1 MKNLK
6 YIKLYKAFESLL
18 TEAFGADHLN
28 KVFNYLKDSSSKSR
42 FKNNIIS
49 VAAHIDAPVTL
60 ISDEYF
66 QYLPY
71 QKAIKANPS
80 LEKVD
85 CKSCEGTGSV
95 KRAWGRGFRTLKCDK
110 CEGSGKVNPVGE
122 LKYLKFWINSKG
134 EYIGTTAVDGNYH
147 ANKNDVAQFK
157 KIDITSDFLE
167 LARTIE
173 NRGYRESMN
182 MDLLNTIMT
191 KYEIKNGTKLF
202 FENWKTQNYNN
213 ARNIIGSFFKSR
225 NRNDGT
231 VERIYIANNTGDYYD
246 YKPTSPKWR
255 DFGNKIIQLTGI
267 WDGLK
272 SLLTFNSGSR
282 IYILTDIEER
292 EDILYNVSVN
302 FGSGG
307 FSLKDSF
314 SKSFLDNAEFAI
326 VFDFQKWEKDLV
338 AKGYK
343 PLSQQREER
352 AEAKTGIIGG
362 KLGTSDD
369 EIKKANIERYLKT
382 LSDVDLFSGFGRLFS
397 KNYRFFGDKWC
408 LHYIR
413 GEENFSDFRNN
424 IANLK
429 SFLKAENDEDR
440 KYYSDRISER
450 IRETLISNEKSN
462 KTIENNMNQ
471 VYDRFSRND
480 DIENK
485 DEVVAIVKSI
495 FDKVSEVS
503 TKISNKIKTY
513 NDECV
518 EDYEIAYS
526 KIVSIYNLLVNRLE
540 LSSEL
545 NYIIYYMDR
554 NTGNLYDYTKRFI
567 WGTSYPNSYVTTDSI
582 RQKIDQEFSKLDY
595 LARFVERL

>member
-28 KVFNYLKDSSSKSR
+28 KVFNYLKDSSSKKR
-42 FKNNIIS
+42 FKNDIIS
-49 VAAHIDAPVTL
+49 VASHIDAPVTL

-71 QKAIKANPS
+71 KKAIKSNVS
-80 LEKVD
+80 LEKID
-85 CKSCEGTGSV
+85 CKSCEGTGSI

-110 CEGSGKVNPVGE
+110 CDGTGKVNPSGK
-122 LKYLKFWINSKG
+122 LKYLKFWLNSKG

-157 KIDITSDFLE
+157 RIDITSELIE

-173 NRGYRESMN
+173 NRGSRERMDMN
-182 MDLLNTIMT
+182 LLKTIMD

-225 NRNDGT
+225 NRNSSE
-231 VERIYIANNTGDYYD
+231 ERLYLANNTNDYYD
-246 YKPTSPKWR
+246 YKPSSPKWR

-292 EDILYNVSVN
+292 EDILYNVGVN

-314 SKSFLDNAEFAI
+314 TKNFLNDAEFSI
-326 VFDFQKWEKDLV
+326 VFDFEKWENDLV
-338 AKGYK
+338 AKGFK

-352 AEAKTGIIGG
+352 KDAKTGIIGG

-369 EIKKANIERYLKT
+369 EIKKANIDRYLKT
-382 LSDVDLFSGFGRLFS
+382 LSDVDLFSGFGKLFS
-397 KNYRFFGDKWC
+397 KNYRFFGERYS

-413 GEENFSDFRNN
+413 GERNFTSFRNN
-424 IANLK
+424 ISNLK
-429 SFLKAENDEDR
+429 SFLKADTDGVR
-440 KYYSDRISER
+440 KHYSEKISER
-450 IRETLISNEKSN
+450 IRETLKSNDDHNKRINNNIKDVYERISN
-462 KTIENNMNQ
+462 
-471 VYDRFSRND
+471 YDNSEQFL
-480 DIENK
+480 
-485 DEVVAIVKSI
+485 EVATLI
-495 FDKVSEVS
+495 FDKISETS
-503 TKISNKIKTY
+503 IKISNKIKSF
-513 NDECV
+513 NNECV
-518 EDYEIAYS
+518 EDYEVAYS
-526 KIVSIYNLLVNRLE
+526 KIVSINNLLNNRLE
-540 LSSEL
+540 LDSDIG
-545 NYIIYYMDR
+545 YIIYYLDR
-554 NTGNLYDYTKRFI
+554 NSSNTIDYLKRYLF
-567 WGTSYPNSYVTTDSI
+567 GSSYVSNYGVTDSI
-582 RQKIDQEFSKLDY
+582 RQKINVDFSKLDY
-595 LARFVERL
+595 LVRFTDRL

>member
-28 KVFNYLKDSSSKSR
+28 KVFNYLKDSSSKKR
-42 FKNNIIS
+42 FKNDIIS
-49 VAAHIDAPVTL
+49 VASHIDAPVTL

-71 QKAIKANPS
+71 QKAIKANLS

-147 ANKNDVAQFK
+147 ANKNDIAQFK
-157 KIDITSDFLE
+157 KIDITSEFLE

-182 MDLLNTIMT
+182 MDLLNTIMA

-246 YKPTSPKWR
+246 YKPSSPKWR

-272 SLLTFNSGSR
+272 SLLTFNSGTR
-282 IYILTDIEER
+282 VYILTDIEER
-292 EDILYNVSVN
+292 EDILYNVGVN
-302 FGSGG
+302 FNRNG
-307 FSLKDSF
+307 FSLNDSF

-338 AKGYK
+338 AKGFK

-352 AEAKTGIIGG
+352 KDAKTGIIGG

-369 EIKKANIERYLKT
+369 EIKKANIDRYLKT
-382 LSDVDLFSGFGRLFS
+382 LSDVDLFSGFGKLFS
-397 KNYRFFGDKWC
+397 KNYRFFGER
-408 LHYIR
+408 LSLNYIKNER
-413 GEENFSDFRNN
+413 NFTSFRNN
-424 IANLK
+424 ISNLK
-429 SFLKAENDEDR
+429 SFLKADTDEGR
-440 KYYSDRISER
+440 KHYSEKISER
-450 IRETLISNEKSN
+450 IREVLKSNDDYNKRIDNNIKDVYERISN
-462 KTIENNMNQ
+462 
-471 VYDRFSRND
+471 YDNSEQFL
-480 DIENK
+480 
-485 DEVVAIVKSI
+485 EVATLI
-495 FDKVSEVS
+495 FDKISETS
-503 TKISNKIKTY
+503 IKISNKIKSF
-513 NDECV
+513 NNECV
-518 EDYEIAYS
+518 EDYEVAYS
-526 KIVSIYNLLVNRLE
+526 KIVSINNLLNNRLD
-540 LSSEL
+540 L
-545 NYIIYYMDR
+545 NSDISYIIYYLDR
-554 NTGNLYDYTKRFI
+554 NPSNTIDYLKRYLF
-567 WGTSYPNSYVTTDSI
+567 GSSYVSNYEVTDSI
-582 RQKIDQEFSKLDY
+582 RQKINEDFSKLDY
-595 LARFVERL
+595 LVRFTDRL